1 MPWPPSL
8 HVTQPSVDA
17 QAGQSN
23 LSTIK
28 QGDDFNPGSNEIDH
42 RMYPR
47 IMPKRKSLNGLFG
60 VSMKEAESFRSRH
73 APEEPVEEETVIQ
86 PSPPYISRFA
96 DVIPSIPRSKSTCM
110 TMLTIGN
117 TLRRVA
123 SATDKL
129 VDLVTG
135 FDFSPVSRKTIIPMD
150 SLSSIAETIKEA
162 HEGSPTPMR
171 KVKSGVLSIRGVS
184 PLRHGPNVS
193 PLKLALH
200 RKQLEAPSREV
211 LRKRSSQNIFAP
223 ASPIPPMPVNV
234 DVHATLR
241 PPTQDQVV
249 KVTVSIETAARS
261 MPPPIAP
268 HTALPPPPRPA
279 RRNIFAP
286 PTPQVTAAALASL
299 TTSDETV
306 GKPKYRPV
314 SCTSAFTDQV
324 EHDVPQDLRDLFID
338 ADHILSA
345 TASPAHVDGLPRPPP
360 SDRRPASGRRRRNPP
375 PAALP
380 PSPPTPLQSNGRSQI
395 PRDSMQSEFDFDG
408 EFANL
413 DQGSQRASFVEALH
427 RATGDYHTHA
437 HDLPPLPPLPE
448 RGDYSM
454 DQFDDASER
463 ASGSST
469 DTVIVAAAARRERK
483 SPFAGTFAFQQHVSH
498 VKTSTSP
505 PLEDIVPEIQ
515 IQEEEE
521 QQEPTDYQIYKD
533 AAEDDTMELTVPPPT
548 RRGHRARRQDEAGV
562 SIATMSSLGD
572 VIETG
577 IAGDY
582 TNYFEAEFAR
592 DHAKK
597 VQNTQSSGFDFSK
610 SHSRQ
615 SSSISTAARHR
626 QGHSRNTSIV
636 SLASIDGLEMPT
648 NVGPPRT
655 MHNRQRS
662 SYISKHRSGNSY
674 DFATGRSDWAASH
687 RRMQSDDSVMSNM
700 SASRISRPGL
710 GARMFELDGGVQL
723 TSITGSPADGYDQD
737 EQDINDTEEAD
748 NDSEAA
754 HNMSKTTYYS
764 TFENQDSFHTAL
776 DTSFDSEVDSAK
788 ESDWSDKRA
797 SAGSGSS
804 RDSIFGPGHMKGKG
818 SFLLRPIS
826 AITTDSSSNEED
838 TFINVSKSVT
848 QMRRAPSCIEAQGE
862 DTMSTSI
869 FVTSQK
875 SGTTLMYSSC

>member
-1 MPWPPSL
+1 M
-8 HVTQPSVDA
+8 
-17 QAGQSN
+17 
-23 LSTIK
+23 K
-28 QGDDFNPGSNEIDH
+28 QGDDFNPGSNEIDA

-47 IMPKRKSLNGLFG
+47 VMPKRKSLNGLFG
-60 VSMKEAESFRSRH
+60 VSIKEAESFRSRH
-73 APEEPVEEETVIQ
+73 ATEEPVEEETVIQ
-86 PSPPYISRFA
+86 PPPPYISRFA
-96 DVIPSIPRSKSTCM
+96 DVIPSIPRSKSTCS
-110 TMLTIGN
+110 TMLISGN

-135 FDFSPVSRKTIIPMD
+135 FDFSPVSRKTITPMD

-171 KVKSGVLSIRGVS
+171 KVKSAVLSIRGVS
-184 PLRHGPNVS
+184 PMRHGPNVS

-223 ASPIPPMPVNV
+223 ASPLPPMPVNNNV
-234 DVHATLR
+234 GMRSSPLT
-241 PPTQDQVV
+241 QVV

-261 MPPPIAP
+261 MAPPCIAP

-286 PTPQVTAAALASL
+286 PTPQVTASALASL
-299 TTSDETV
+299 DTSDETV
-306 GKPKYRPV
+306 GRPKYRPV
-314 SCTSAFTDQV
+314 SCISAFTDRV

-360 SDRRPASGRRRRNPP
+360 SDRRPVSGRRRRNSP

-380 PSPPTPLQSNGRSQI
+380 PSPPTPLQSVERSQI

-427 RATGDYHTHA
+427 RATGDYHA

-498 VKTSTSP
+498 IKTSTSP

-515 IQEEEE
+515 IQEEEEE

-592 DHAKK
+592 DTAKK
-597 VQNTQSSGFDFSK
+597 VQDTQSSGFDFSK

-615 SSSISTAARHR
+615 SSSISSSRHR
-626 QGHSRNTSIV
+626 RGHSRNTSIA

-662 SYISKHRSGNSY
+662 SYISKHRSGHSF

-737 EQDINDTEEAD
+737 EQDTNDTDEAD

-754 HNMSKTTYYS
+754 HNMSKSTYYS

-788 ESDWSDKRA
+788 ESDWNDKRA

-804 RDSIFGPGHMKGKG
+804 RDSIFGPGPMKGKG

-862 DTMSTSI
+862 DTMSESMFLHSSSERGSI
-869 FVTSQK
+869 
-875 SGTTLMYSSC
+875 LMYSSCQYGPSSKTPI

>member
-1 MPWPPSL
+1 
-8 HVTQPSVDA
+8 
-17 QAGQSN
+17 
-23 LSTIK
+23 
-28 QGDDFNPGSNEIDH
+28 
-42 RMYPR
+42 
-47 IMPKRKSLNGLFG
+47 
-60 VSMKEAESFRSRH
+60 
-73 APEEPVEEETVIQ
+73 
-86 PSPPYISRFA
+86 
-96 DVIPSIPRSKSTCM
+96 
-110 TMLTIGN
+110 MLITGN

-135 FDFSPVSRKTIIPMD
+135 FDFSPVSRKTITPME
-150 SLSSIAETIKEA
+150 SLSSIAETIKDA

-171 KVKSGVLSIRGVS
+171 RVESAVLSVRGVS
-184 PLRHGPNVS
+184 PMRHGPNVS
-193 PLKLALH
+193 PLKLALY

-211 LRKRSSQNIFAP
+211 LRKKSSKNIFAP
-223 ASPIPPMPVNV
+223 ASDLPPMPVINNV
-234 DVHATLR
+234 AEPSSPVT
-241 PPTQDQVV
+241 QVV
-249 KVTVSIETAARS
+249 RVTVSIETAARS
-261 MPPPIAP
+261 MAPPIAP

-279 RRNIFAP
+279 RRNIFAQ

-299 TTSDETV
+299 DTSDETV

-314 SCTSAFTDQV
+314 SCVSAFTDRV
-324 EHDVPQDLRDLFID
+324 EHDVPQDLRDLFVD

-345 TASPAHVDGLPRPPP
+345 TASPTHVDGLPRPPSTDP
-360 SDRRPASGRRRRNPP
+360 RPVSGRRRRNPP

-380 PSPPTPLQSNGRSQI
+380 PSPPTVHQAMERSQI

-413 DQGSQRASFVEALH
+413 DQGNQRASFVEALH
-427 RATGDYHTHA
+427 RATGEYHA

-483 SPFAGTFAFQQHVSH
+483 SPFAGTFAFQQHVSNA
-498 VKTSTSP
+498 KTSTSP
-505 PLEDIVPEIQ
+505 PLDDVVPEIQ
-515 IQEEEE
+515 IQEEE
-521 QQEPTDYQIYKD
+521 QQQAPTDYQIYKD
-533 AAEDDTMELTVPPPT
+533 TAEDDTMELAVPPPT

-592 DHAKK
+592 DNAKR
-597 VQNTQSSGFDFSK
+597 VQDTQTSGFDFSK

-615 SSSISTAARHR
+615 SSSISTSARYR
-626 QGHSRNTSIV
+626 RGHSRKTSIA
-636 SLASIDGLEMPT
+636 SLASIDGFEMPT

-662 SYISKHRSGNSY
+662 SYISKHRSRNSF
-674 DFATGRSDWAASH
+674 DFASGRSDWAASH

-700 SASRISRPGL
+700 SASRICRPGL

-737 EQDINDTEEAD
+737 EQDTNDTDEAD
-748 NDSEAA
+748 NDSEAV

-788 ESDWSDKRA
+788 ESDWNDKRA

-804 RDSIFGPGHMKGKG
+804 RDSIFGPGPLKGKG
-818 SFLLRPIS
+818 SFLLRPLS

-848 QMRRAPSCIEAQGE
+848 QIRRAPSCIEAQGE

-869 FVTSQK
+869 C
-875 SGTTLMYSSC
+875 L